1 MNRYAKDL
9 AGSLL
14 ASTARVT
21 LATGSRGVERQ
32 TAGFLNA
39 LAAGGG
45 TPLEQ
50 LSPADARAALVGL
63 QAGASLQSLKVDISE
78 KTINASGHDIKL
90 TVVRPAGAGGTL
102 PVFMFFHGGGWVV
115 GDFPLTSASCAI
127 WSSVP
132 VRQPYS

>member
-21 LATGSRGVERQ
+21 LAAGSRGVERQ

-50 LSPADARAALVGL
+50 LSPADA
-63 QAGASLQSLKVDISE
+63 K
-78 KTINASGHDIKL
+78 
-90 TVVRPAGAGGTL
+90 
-102 PVFMFFHGGGWVV
+102 
-115 GDFPLTSASCAI
+115 
-127 WSSVP
+127 
-132 VRQPYS
+132 